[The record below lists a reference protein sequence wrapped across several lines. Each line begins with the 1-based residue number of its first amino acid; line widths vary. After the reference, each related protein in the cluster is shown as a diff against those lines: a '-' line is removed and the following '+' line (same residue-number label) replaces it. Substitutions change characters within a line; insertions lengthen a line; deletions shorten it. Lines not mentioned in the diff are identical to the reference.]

1 MNNLESKNR
10 EGLDAKQKLL
20 DNSSPLSDDL
30 PILEAEIKMHQQSAG
45 RSIFEIG
52 RRLNKIKDKNM
63 VHGEWLDWL
72 SDMNIGY
79 DFAAKS
85 MRIAKKFVKS
95 DPATM
100 QLLEG
105 KSTRVLTELTSLP
118 DKILNETF
126 AVNGEMKKPFDMSS
140 NELRDLKKKLRE
152 TEQKYL
158 KAQSRAHETSV
169 ELDQVSQTLEDRE
182 QNLVDLSA
190 KYANLKAKKQE
201 VKTEIKYEDRIVE
214 KEVPPK
220 DYNKIKE
227 KAQRLEILY
236 DQSKERLREM
246 ETQYKKEIASLQAVV
261 NDSASLD
268 EEVER
273 AKEQLIAVQ
282 QKLHEANQDIV
293 GVENLEEATKRIKNF
308 LYEIAPYI
316 YSKSIQRLDPDSFV
330 VQSYADLAFQVQEIG
345 YALVSNIPGHDKKEN
360 IKMAS
365 ANVIEGEFDEDGK

>member
-1 MNNLESKNR
+1 M
-10 EGLDAKQKLL
+10 
-20 DNSSPLSDDL
+20 
-30 PILEAEIKMHQQSAG
+30 
-45 RSIFEIG
+45 
-52 RRLNKIKDKNM
+52 
-63 VHGEWLDWL
+63 
-72 SDMNIGY
+72 
-79 DFAAKS
+79 
-85 MRIAKKFVKS
+85 
-95 DPATM
+95 
-100 QLLEG
+100 
-105 KSTRVLTELTSLP
+105 TSLP

-126 AVNGEMKKPFDMSS
+126 AVNGEMKKPIDMSS

-214 KEVPPK
+214 KEVLPK

-236 DQSKERLREM
+236 DQAKERSREM

-273 AKEQLIAVQ
+273 AKEQLITVQ
-282 QKLHEANQDIV
+282 QKLHQANQDVV
-293 GVENLEEATKRIKNF
+293 GVENLEKATKRIKNF

-345 YALVSNIPGHDKKEN
+345 YALVSNIPGHDKKET